1 MGSNATCPWCR
12 LPLPPQ
18 ATTCPHCGA
27 PVDVRGQ
34 VSDSGWHELPPIRD
48 LARIQFGRSDVQV
61 AGTYVPVADCNLAP
75 GEGVYFTHHVLLW
88 RDPTVQVQAMPVGGW
103 KRMFAGLP
111 VIMTQAQGPGHIA
124 FSRDAPGETV
134 AVPLQAGQGVD
145 VREGAFLVA
154 TQAVEYGYFQTNV
167 WWSTRSGD
175 DVDYHYPVG
184 QFMDRFV
191 ARQQPGLLLL
201 HASGNA
207 FVRTLR
213 EGEAMLIKPTALLY
227 KDPSVAMQLHLEYP
241 GGAWS
246 PWGQWANRYLW
257 LTMFG
262 PGRIAVHSA
271 YDKLED
277 NGGSI
282 YQMSMATQQQW

>member
-1 MGSNATCPWCR
+1 M
-12 LPLPPQ
+12 
-18 ATTCPHCGA
+18 
-27 PVDVRGQ
+27 
-34 VSDSGWHELPPIRD
+34 
-48 LARIQFGRSDVQV
+48 QV

-103 KRMFAGLP
+103 KAHVRGSARDHDPG
-111 VIMTQAQGPGHIA
+111 AGPGHIA

>member
-1 MGSNATCPWCR
+1 MESNATCPWCR

-124 FSRDAPGETV
+124 FSRDAPG
-134 AVPLQAGQGVD
+134 
-145 VREGAFLVA
+145 
-154 TQAVEYGYFQTNV
+154 
-167 WWSTRSGD
+167 
-175 DVDYHYPVG
+175 
-184 QFMDRFV
+184 
-191 ARQQPGLLLL
+191 
-201 HASGNA
+201 
-207 FVRTLR
+207 
-213 EGEAMLIKPTALLY
+213 
-227 KDPSVAMQLHLEYP
+227 
-241 GGAWS
+241 
-246 PWGQWANRYLW
+246 
-257 LTMFG
+257 
-262 PGRIAVHSA
+262 
-271 YDKLED
+271 
-277 NGGSI
+277 
-282 YQMSMATQQQW
+282 